1 MNMKLAVLILFW
13 LGFWSSL
20 SFAQTEPA
28 GSQPVSTPAAA
39 TVAETSVTPSSAV
52 APADSTAPDVQTNAP
67 AESAPAPGAEPV
79 APAPAVLAEENPT
92 APVPLFAPPRDP
104 EGTLVS
110 STNRG
115 PLALEEEL
123 PTAVEFL
130 ARMANLNIQFDP
142 SLVFTNNVPGPDGRI
157 ASAPIVKLRW
167 ENVSAEDALQ
177 EVLDNHGLIL
187 QVNPK
192 TGVGRI
198 TRKPT
203 VFPLVTGIV
212 QLRHTS
218 PTNVMD
224 VVKSTFVDPRSKISA
239 DMRTSQLV
247 IVTTEPEMYA
257 VTNLITR
264 LDTPTKQVLVE
275 ARIIETAKNP
285 TSIKGIDW
293 SGTLQNQN
301 FSFGN
306 GVTRGTTVTHTP
318 GDTTTTTLPSGR
330 TMNSSQGQS
339 VTTELLTTL
348 GAGGISA
355 DTARGFHPATAFL
368 NADGVNAVLSFL
380 NTEHDTEVV
389 ATPRA
394 VTADNQM
401 ATLSFTRAFPI
412 FEVTPGSANVA
423 SAAQVKYTN
432 LGTILKVTPRITAN
446 NNIALKVVPE
456 VSNIDS
462 KDRQVING
470 TLNEANVYAIRRME
484 ADVVIPSGNTLVM
497 GGLLSDSYTKSY
509 SKVPILGDLPGIGL
523 AFRRD
528 SKSRNKANLVIFV
541 TPTVVGDED
550 FAPTATTFLRTPIP
564 PHSGADESAWN
575 SGEPYRWT
583 RGAKK

>member
-1 MNMKLAVLILFW
+1 
-13 LGFWSSL
+13 
-20 SFAQTEPA
+20 
-28 GSQPVSTPAAA
+28 
-39 TVAETSVTPSSAV
+39 
-52 APADSTAPDVQTNAP
+52 
-67 AESAPAPGAEPV
+67 
-79 APAPAVLAEENPT
+79 
-92 APVPLFAPPRDP
+92 
-104 EGTLVS
+104 
-110 STNRG
+110 
-115 PLALEEEL
+115 
-123 PTAVEFL
+123 
-130 ARMANLNIQFDP
+130 
-142 SLVFTNNVPGPDGRI
+142 
-157 ASAPIVKLRW
+157 
-167 ENVSAEDALQ
+167 
-177 EVLDNHGLIL
+177 
-187 QVNPK
+187 
-192 TGVGRI
+192 
-198 TRKPT
+198 
-203 VFPLVTGIV
+203 
-212 QLRHTS
+212 
-218 PTNVMD
+218 
-224 VVKSTFVDPRSKISA
+224 
-239 DMRTSQLV
+239 LV

-257 VTNLITR
+257 VTNLVAR

-306 GVTRGTTVTHTP
+306 GITKGTTVTRTP
-318 GDTTTTTLPSGR
+318 GDATTTTLPSGR
-330 TMNSSQGQS
+330 TMASSQGRS
-339 VTTELLTTL
+339 VTTELLTTI
-348 GAGGISA
+348 GAAGISA

-528 SKSRNKANLVIFV
+528 TKSRNKANLIIFV
-541 TPTVVGDED
+541 TPTVVGDND
-550 FAPTATTFLRTPIP
+550 FSPTETTFLRTPIP
-564 PHSGADESAWN
+564 YRSDADESAWN
-575 SGEPYRWT
+575 SGTPYNWFK
-583 RGAKK
+583 GARK